1 MIPPAPQPQQQQ
13 NNTSTRTNIH
23 QNHATYADLRRRWS
37 VMCPPDH
44 LPRLLQAVAATN
56 NSTTTSSSSSSS
68 SGSSSSRSAQAN
80 LLNLGSEIRTQHRET
95 GGRTLME
102 ANNII
107 VLDGAGNDD
116 DDDVD
121 IRETASAATSA
132 ATTTTTTPPDA
143 SVLQPPVLMGGAA
156 TTTVPKGST
165 NPLWTIAPPPPLPP
179 TATTTTAT
187 TTTVSSS
194 LVQSATSSATLMR
207 HFLQLRDT
215 VQQAAHQI
223 RTLQKSLLYQEE
235 TRVDLIQQQRD
246 KLLLVQQQQQQQ
258 QQQSTVPGAA
268 VAATTGGSSS
278 SMTNHSYTSN
288 GSHHHHHH
296 HVQLDDIRDAQL
308 QSERVTHSLQRQLAS
323 LQSKYAAD
331 EVELRRAETLARL
344 AFQASKHVLTS
355 YRDPFLVSASSSALG
370 VTGNGAG
377 GNGLAGN
384 RLMLHIHARQ
394 VGLSRSCGSGN
405 NTAVALLRQPLATG
419 HSGARSTLTDIRKSL
434 LLYHRLSHAATINT
448 HLNYPIYCLRFDRTG
463 RYFVTGADDY
473 LAKVF
478 CLGDYVNGKS
488 VGCGG
493 GVMLDNV
500 HSNDIAS
507 HHAHRGAVL
516 VCTLRGHAG
525 VINDIDVSSDN
536 AFLATASEDGDCR
549 VWGLANGCPIA
560 ILRGHVGGA
569 NMVKWSMLTPY
580 RLVTA
585 GADGLARTWDIKEA
599 CLKRYG
605 KWVGKRAEY
614 KRPFVPIVRVPP
626 PPPPTAAAATAASI
640 SEQNAPPEEGRGDTA
655 AAAFLDAAPP
665 PPIVPLP
672 PPPADVPLVPLPL
685 PPLPPGAVPIGG
697 GQVLPLPPP
706 PAGRDDGRFKA
717 GDTIDEGVKLLSKMQ
732 HGAAV
737 DERLAISPGTR
748 SRRAPVKV
756 LCVALCPL
764 GGHFVT
770 GADDGICRVFSA
782 ADDEAVRLADFNHCK
797 NTSIFDGG
805 SGSDVHGGRSKS
817 SRRTAP
823 PGKLLL
829 SLKGHLS
836 AVTDLEY
843 SSGGDRILSAS
854 QKDGVVHIW
863 SWSDDLLA
871 CSSGGSSSS
880 VGGSLLAATS
890 PATGMTPN
898 CHVSKILIKLTNPNA
913 PSAEFGGGGRP
924 AARRRVNRASSA
936 SITCDVAHWLH
947 DDTKILTSQSQAAKQ
962 NEIQPG
968 SQYFFLWDSIT
979 GHCLLGISG
988 GHTMQCPVVIPHPM
1002 DVSIFCSAGADGV
1015 VKFWDLETGSCVLSH
1030 RNTVDFGPV
1039 EPRDVGKISGY
1050 LDGSFSPDGASLVLT
1065 DDCGRITVFD
1075 SLADS
1080 FTPKESTQ
1088 RENPPWIKEQYF
1100 ANDYYDLL
1108 YDAHGYCIEKGSERP
1123 PHLAPRGVR
1132 CSFSGAAWPA
1142 TVELAFKALRGPLPC
1157 PENEAR
1163 WKRLEQR
1170 SKPVMSVQGVQR
1182 RRGNIVSQFEPQNTV
1197 MVGLEAKKPE
1207 VIAEENAAT
1216 NQAARS
1222 PRLSSNWRWGDYADI
1237 LREEVQDDE
1246 EDADDASY
1254 DAEAT
1259 NAARASRA
1267 NRRIARQNR
1276 SSQND
1281 HENDDSD
1288 SDSEDSEAESVD
1300 NRVAAGTQ
1308 PSRASS
1314 RGRRQ
1319 VYVDGQ
1325 ASSDEDDEIVSTHN
1339 TPSGPF
1345 VADYDIHYFR
1355 FPNEATADSI
1365 RRHWVQRAES
1375 TSSYSGRKCYTPQI
1389 NDDVVYI
1396 PRAHADTI
1404 AQFPSLTAPWQ
1415 SWPERDVWPVV
1426 RCRVRSLRYRFPF
1439 KAYFGGRNRTGPRCE
1454 SIVVILTLEVTGIP
1468 EALSDERDFAWPK
1481 PSFIEP
1487 PSSPGHIFQVS
1498 MFENEEMD
1506 FIIPLGLYQ
1515 NRLAK
1520 LEESLSR
1527 NEYAEVEVFYGS
1539 NEGLDD
1545 GDFVSFKG
1553 TVVAQAAV
1561 DDDGDPNLCG
1571 SGYGSLTI
1579 QWEDGSDD
1587 HACSPWELVALES
1600 TTILDVQRPKL
1611 SAEEKKTIRKAL
1623 SVIRAMEG
1631 VKALFDQPVNTRRCS
1646 DYESRVEVPMS
1657 LSFVKT
1663 RLDRDYYATRLSVVA
1678 DVALISTNCW
1688 KYNGES
1694 ELTQVA
1700 REMSEKFMDVVL
1712 SPDEKTSFL
1721 DFQAALVANAPQRA
1735 PDANDDDGDADDP
1748 DTAQGTRRSSR
1759 RPASSRSAL
1768 ENLPPPAGRPRASTA
1783 VRSIRLRTSSQA
1795 TQRPRRDNNRSTR
1808 TGPSVLESPLAQP
1821 PPPGPLNG
1829 GNRGR
1834 ATSMS
1839 SGQAPRGRQLRSAS
1853 TNVPVP
1859 NGNSR
1864 AQRSIPIPSGGN
1876 DDSPSSHTRGATRS
1890 AAGHAEAAPPLP
1902 RRAAAVSRPIPA
1914 PSAARGSPRGA
1925 ATSAR
1930 QSSRG
1935 AAVARR
1941 SMADDSSAE
1950 EENAESEYE
1959 EEDHDDEGSI
1969 DHQERPSATR
1979 TRRGSRSS
1987 ARRAAAAESSQED
2000 DGDSSADNSDSDTSE
2015 AEQRRPKRASRPGSS
2030 RAAAARP
2037 TAGRATRRSSQPSD
2051 DEDLSDENGSVEE
2064 NQRRRSNQLESPG
2077 SARRS
2082 TRRQQ
2087 LKQSFVEPG
2096 SSEFSDNFDE
2106 DDESDEEER
2115 KPARKR
2121 GKTASAKSQKKKTAH
2136 RKRPPPDQGKRP
2148 AKRRKNNNSSDDDDD
2163 DDDDDINQRPWP
2175 KINIKHITKVGKSL
2189 LQKLGDLDSDN
2200 VFAIPVTEAFPEVGS
2215 SYGEV
2220 IEQPMDFR
2228 TIVEERMPMYQS
2240 IQELQDD
2247 LILVFRNCIEFN
2259 NNDPSS
2265 PYVGLAK

>member
-1 MIPPAPQPQQQQ
+1 MHQPASQHPSVTSHNT
-13 NNTSTRTNIH
+13 NNSTTHN
-23 QNHATYADLRRRWS
+23 ATYADLRRRWS
-37 VMCPPDH
+37 STCPPDH

-56 NSTTTSSSSSSS
+56 DATTAASTTTSTTTTASSNNNNNT
-68 SGSSSSRSAQAN
+68 AAN
-80 LLNLGSEIRTQHRET
+80 LLNLGSEIRTQHNHNPASS

-102 ANNII
+102 AIS
-107 VLDGAGNDD
+107 LDT
-116 DDDVD
+116 DDVQ
-121 IRETASAATSA
+121 ETPTAAGTPISAQLP
-132 ATTTTTTPPDA
+132 PPDA
-143 SVLQPPVLMGGAA
+143 SVLQPPVLMASAA
-156 TTTVPKGST
+156 AAAAAAGQERSNSLAIAIPTTS
-165 NPLWTIAPPPPLPP
+165 
-179 TATTTTAT
+179 TTTTAARPH
-187 TTTVSSS
+187 VSSS
-194 LVQSATSSATLMR
+194 AFAQCATASATAMR
-207 HFLQLRDT
+207 RFLQLREA

-223 RTLQKSLLYQEE
+223 RTLQKSLQYQEE
-235 TRVDLIQQQRD
+235 TRVDLIQQRD
-246 KLLLVQQQQQQQ
+246 KIVQQQEQPSVPTVMNY
-258 QQQSTVPGAA
+258 STA
-268 VAATTGGSSS
+268 
-278 SMTNHSYTSN
+278 NDN
-288 GSHHHHHH
+288 HHHHHH
-296 HVQLDDIRDAQL
+296 HNHNVQLDDIRDAQL

-323 LQSKYAAD
+323 LQTKYAVDTA
-331 EVELRRAETLARL
+331 ELLRAETLARL
-344 AFQASKHVLTS
+344 AFQASKHVLTN
-355 YRDPFLVSASSSALG
+355 YRDPFLSASSLRG
-370 VTGNGAG
+370 VG
-377 GNGLAGN
+377 GGLAGN

-394 VGLSRSCGSGN
+394 VGLSRSCRGGSCN
-405 NTAVALLRQPLATG
+405 NAAALLRQALATG
-419 HSGARSTLTDIRKSL
+419 HSGARSTLTDLRKSL

-488 VGCGG
+488 AVASSATLLTTGG
-493 GVMLDNV
+493 GVGALDN
-500 HSNDIAS
+500 AS
-507 HHAHRGAVL
+507 SSSSSSDAHAHRGAVL

-569 NMVKWSMLTPY
+569 NMVKWSTLTPY

-585 GADGLARTWDIKEA
+585 GADGLARTWDIKDA

-614 KRPFVPIVRVPP
+614 KRPFVPFIRAAPEQVIE
-626 PPPPTAAAATAASI
+626 PPPPTPPPAAAAAL
-640 SEQNAPPEEGRGDTA
+640 SEQNADA
-655 AAAFLDAAPP
+655 AGFLDAAPP
-665 PPIVPLP
+665 PPAVPLP
-672 PPPADVPLVPLPL
+672 PPPAEVPLVPLPL

-697 GQVLPLPPP
+697 GLVLPLPPP
-706 PAGRDDGRFKA
+706 PAGREDGRFKA

-737 DERLAISPGTR
+737 DERLAVSPGTR
-748 SRRAPVKV
+748 SRRVAVKV

-782 ADDEAVRLADFNHCK
+782 ADDESVRLADLNHCK
-797 NTSIFDGG
+797 NSSIFNGG
-805 SGSDVHGGRSKS
+805 SRGDVHGARAKS
-817 SRRTAP
+817 SRRQAP

-871 CSSGGSSSS
+871 CSGGGSSSS
-880 VGGSLLAATS
+880 SSSIGGSLLAAAAS
-890 PATGMTPN
+890 PATGMNPN

-913 PSAEFGGGGRP
+913 PAAEMGAGRL
-924 AARRRVNRASSA
+924 AGVARRRVNRASSA

-947 DDTKILTSQSQAAKQ
+947 DDSKIITSQSQPAKQ

-968 SQYFFLWDSIT
+968 SQYFFIWDSIT

-1002 DVSIFCSAGADGV
+1002 DVSIVCSAGADGV

-1030 RNTVDFGPV
+1030 KNTVDFGPV

-1050 LDGSFSPDGASLVLT
+1050 LDGSFSPDGTSLVLT
-1065 DDCGRITVFD
+1065 DDCGRVTVFD

-1080 FTPKESTQ
+1080 FGTKESAAGQ

-1142 TVELAFKALRGPLPC
+1142 SVELAFKALRGPLPC

-1163 WKRLEQR
+1163 WKRLQLC
-1170 SKPVMSVQGVQR
+1170 SKSVMSVQGIQR
-1182 RRGNIVSQFEPQNTV
+1182 HRGNIVSQFEPQNTV
-1197 MVGLEAKKPE
+1197 MVGLEMKKPE
-1207 VIAEENAAT
+1207 AAIAEENATT
-1216 NQAARS
+1216 NQATRS
-1222 PRLSSNWRWGDYADI
+1222 PRLSSNWRWGDYSDI
-1237 LREEVQDDE
+1237 LREEGPDDD
-1246 EDADDASY
+1246 EDADDDSY
-1254 DAEAT
+1254 DADAT
-1259 NAARASRA
+1259 NAARASRANRA

-1281 HENDDSD
+1281 DENDDSD
-1288 SDSEDSEAESVD
+1288 SDDSEAESLG
-1300 NRVAAGTQ
+1300 NRLGTGAQ

-1314 RGRRQ
+1314 RGQRQ

-1365 RRHWVQRAES
+1365 RRHWVQRTES
-1375 TSSYSGRKCYTPQI
+1375 TSSYTGRKCYTPQI

-1426 RCRVRSLRYRFPF
+1426 RCRIRSLRYRFPF

-1454 SIVVILTLEVTGIP
+1454 SIVAILTLEVTGIP
-1468 EALSDERDFAWPK
+1468 EELSDEREFAWPK
-1481 PSFIEP
+1481 PSFIEQ
-1487 PSSPGHIFQVS
+1487 PSSTGHIFQVC
-1498 MFENEEMD
+1498 MFENEEID

-1520 LEESLSR
+1520 LEESLFR
-1527 NEYAEVEVFYGS
+1527 NEYAEVEAFYGS

-1545 GDFVSFKG
+1545 GDLVSFKG
-1553 TVVAQAAV
+1553 TAVAQAAV

-1579 QWEDGSDD
+1579 RWEDGSDD

-1600 TTILDVQRPKL
+1600 TTISDVQRPKL
-1611 SAEEKKTIRKAL
+1611 CVEEKKTVRKAL
-1623 SVIRAMEG
+1623 STIRAMEG
-1631 VKALFDQPVNTRRCS
+1631 VKSLFDQPVNTRRCS

-1663 RLDRDYYATRLSVVA
+1663 RIDKDYYATRLSVVA
-1678 DVALISTNCW
+1678 DVALISINCW

-1694 ELTQVA
+1694 DLTQVS
-1700 REMSEKFMDVVL
+1700 REMSETFMNMVL

-1721 DFQAALVANAPQRA
+1721 DFQAALVASAPQRA
-1735 PDANDDDGDADDP
+1735 PDANDDDGDGDADEP
-1748 DTAQGTRRSSR
+1748 DTTQGTRRSSR

-1768 ENLPPPAGRPRASTA
+1768 ENLPPPAGRARASTA
-1783 VRSIRLRTSSQA
+1783 VRSIRLRISSQG
-1795 TQRPRRDNNRSTR
+1795 TQRPRRDNSRLAR
-1808 TGPSVLESPLAQP
+1808 TGPSVLESPVAQP

-1834 ATSMS
+1834 ATSSS

-1853 TNVPVP
+1853 ASVPVP
-1859 NGNSR
+1859 NRNFR
-1864 AQRSIPIPSGGN
+1864 AQRSFPAPPGGN
-1876 DDSPSSHTRGATRS
+1876 DDSPSAHTRGASRS
-1890 AAGHAEAAPPLP
+1890 AAGPAEAAPPLP
-1902 RRAAAVSRPIPA
+1902 RRAAAAVGRANPVP
-1914 PSAARGSPRGA
+1914 PAARGPPRGTA
-1925 ATSAR
+1925 ASTR

-1935 AAVARR
+1935 TSVTRR
-1941 SMADDSSAE
+1941 SMADDSSHE
-1950 EENAESEYE
+1950 DENAESEYE
-1959 EEDHDDEGSI
+1959 EEDHDKNDDDGSS
-1969 DHQERPSATR
+1969 DHPARPSATR
-1979 TRRGSRSS
+1979 TRRSPRPSSR
-1987 ARRAAAAESSQED
+1987 RRAAAESSQEE
-2000 DGDSSADNSDSDTSE
+2000 DGDSSADNSESDASE
-2015 AEQRRPKRASRPGSS
+2015 TEQRRPTRASRPGSS

-2037 TAGRATRRSSQPSD
+2037 ASGRATRLSSQPSD
-2051 DEDLSDENGSVEE
+2051 DEDDLSDENVSVEE

-2077 SARRS
+2077 SARRL
-2082 TRRQQ
+2082 TRRQH

-2096 SSEFSDNFDE
+2096 SSEFSDNFD
-2106 DDESDEEER
+2106 DDDDSDEEEEK
-2115 KPARKR
+2115 KPPKKR
-2121 GKTASAKSQKKKTAH
+2121 GKASSTKAQKKKAAQ
-2136 RKRPPPDQGKRP
+2136 RKRPPADQGQRP
-2148 AKRRKNNNSSDDDDD
+2148 AKRRKKNDSDDDDD
-2163 DDDDDINQRPWP
+2163 DDDDDIHRRPWP
-2175 KINIKHITKVGKSL
+2175 TINIKHITEVGESL
-2189 LQKLGDLDSDN
+2189 LQRLGDLDSDN
-2200 VFAIPVTEAFPEVGS
+2200 VFAIPVAEAFPEVAS

-2240 IQELQDD
+2240 ILELQDD
-2247 LILVFRNCIEFN
+2247 LILVFRNCIQFN
-2259 NNDPSS
+2259 NDDPASE
-2265 PYVGLAK
+2265 YVGLAK